1 MVPSGEIEAADKGK
15 RRTDRLFLLHL
26 LHFPAYMYT
35 GNNIIMSY
43 LDTDNIYI
51 YIYIGMIII
60 IMVINLYYNIEVVHN
75 RVSFLI
81 IIRSLDNPVLDRTWI
96 WTNLNKINV
105 IYISLHNYLLR

>member
-1 MVPSGEIEAADKGK
+1 MVPSGEIEAADEGK

-35 GNNIIMSY
+35 GNNIIVSY

-51 YIYIGMIII
+51 YIGIIII

-75 RVSFLI
+75 RISLLI
-81 IIRSLDNPVLDRTWI
+81 IIRSLDNPVLDRT
-96 WTNLNKINV
+96 
-105 IYISLHNYLLR
+105 